1 MDTSRKI
8 CTVLTAQDLS
18 AEKISETAAT
28 IEHNLGKV
36 YLLSSDSRLYK
47 VIDRLSKVF
56 HKKSKLTKTHIAY
69 NLEFALKTI
78 LKTGNNLSTEG
89 FAVKSLADLLELVL
103 DENLSLK
110 REDYHVIIDDEN
122 SVDKN
127 LANQAVARL
136 FQQTIFLNIGLDI
149 QKKSEIKMAIMKDR
163 FRENYS
169 ALRSQIAEQ
178 KNLLTTAVNRAPLN
192 ESGLRRVKE
201 ILAALEKTDIRLDE
215 AKKRPLRIAAMGT
228 KKAGKSVVIND
239 LLRRDFAPTSS
250 ELPTPNTVKYIPIAP
265 DGQLTLDYAGKKFTF
280 VTAEDLKK
288 FIDDEFTKAQEQT
301 GKGAAL
307 PDMTIYYPCDDLNG
321 YEIWDTPGP
330 NYAGAGDEH
339 RKNAEACIREVDVC
353 IFVMDYSKYLTDDE
367 AKFLKNIR
375 SAFQKN
381 DKFYSLFITVNKID
395 LIYTAEVQKS
405 VNRVLDYI
413 SDKLE
418 ELDYK
423 NIVVFGTSALQS
435 FYLDK
440 VIELAKA
447 DGATKPPFVTTDS
460 VNKLA
465 KNHMDE
471 DDLLMT
477 QIDTIGGMINKLLR
491 FHGIKDATEKEI
503 EAFSGIPQLRRYT
516 KYIGDTKAD
525 MEIVNKVVGDCE
537 GQFTII
543 KSALDVLEY
552 QTLSDE
558 AKKYLATVVPK
569 IDEVHKMSRE
579 IKERLKYLLD
589 LRALREAKEEAQKFF
604 DSTKS
609 QAVRDFDAN
618 IVFFCRNITEQDI
631 RDFVESNG
639 KNRGFINVILAN
651 VAANFEYI
659 VNSGGEETTRTAR
672 VIAGNRKSKIE
683 RGLNEETNRI
693 VAKVK
698 SINELLKKSGVPT
711 ITLPSFPVS
720 VSINVSDVKFK
731 GDGIDFDKFF
741 NFAASSIKEVE
752 REGFFGW
759 IADIFTTKTVV
770 DIEEFK
776 RNISAEIKRIGHP
789 ELEREFNNLSRQL
802 KDELEKVFNRFDK
815 DCDETQKIYTTIF
828 ENTNRNIIEVR
839 DATGKKKEEL
849 DRNIESLNYI
859 AKKMQPFFT
868 IWKHIRV
875 EDTTQDALE
884 ARDTTKDKNVEPPET
899 VRDEIGKKKEELVEK
914 AKTFTE
920 NIQPLRKIWS
930 IFRREDK

>member
-1 MDTSRKI
+1 LDTSRKI
-8 CTVLTAQDLS
+8 CTVLTAEDLS
-18 AEKISETAAT
+18 TEKISETAAT
-28 IEHNLGKV
+28 IEQNLNKV
-36 YLLSSDSRLYK
+36 YLLNPSVRLCN
-47 VIDRLSKVF
+47 VIDRLSKVIR
-56 HKKSKLTKTHIAY
+56 KKSALTKTRIAY
-69 NLEFALKTI
+69 NLSFGLKTV
-78 LKTGNNLSTEG
+78 LKTGNDLSADGDE
-89 FAVKSLADLLELVL
+89 VKTFADLIERIL

-110 REDYHVIIDDEN
+110 REDYHVIIDNEN
-122 SVDKN
+122 LTDKE
-127 LANQAVARL
+127 LANQAVAKL

-163 FRENYS
+163 FRANYS
-169 ALRSQIAEQ
+169 ELVAQIKQQKDFLNSALQHAG
-178 KNLLTTAVNRAPLN
+178 LN
-192 ESGLRRVKE
+192 DSGKKRVTE
-201 ILAALEKTDIRLDE
+201 ILNALKQTEERLAAAKT
-215 AKKRPLRIAAMGT
+215 RPLRIAAMGT

-265 DGQLTLDYAGKKFTF
+265 DGQLTLDYDGKKFTF
-280 VTAEDLKK
+280 VTAEALKK
-288 FIDDEFTKAQEQT
+288 FIGDEFEKAQKKT

-367 AKFLKNIR
+367 ANFLNDIR

-465 KNHMDE
+465 DNHMDE
-471 DDLLMT
+471 DDLIMT
-477 QIDTIGGMINKLLR
+477 SIDTIGGMINKLLR
-491 FHGIKDATEKEI
+491 FHGIKGATEKEI

-537 GQFTII
+537 GHFAII
-543 KSALDVLEY
+543 KSALDVVVY

-558 AKKYLATVVPK
+558 AKKYLEQVVPK
-569 IDEVHKMSRE
+569 IDEVNNMARDMKAS
-579 IKERLKYLLD
+579 LSSLLD
-589 LRALREAKEEAQKFF
+589 LKALRAAKDDAQRRNN
-604 DSTKS
+604 STKA
-609 QAVRDFDAN
+609 QAFKDFDNNVNDAVN
-618 IVFFCRNITEQDI
+618 RILPNNADTEKKI
-631 RDFVESNG
+631 RQFVENPGDNDDFMEKIFSE
-639 KNRGFINVILAN
+639 V
-651 VAANFEYI
+651 VAAFMYI
-659 VNSGGEETTRTAR
+659 TKSSGEETGRNAQI
-672 VIAGNRKSKIE
+672 VAGNRKSTIE
-683 RGLNEETNRI
+683 RGLNEWTTRI
-693 VAKVK
+693 VDKVK
-698 SINELLKKSGVPT
+698 NINAMLKKSGVPT

-720 VSINVSDVKFK
+720 VSIDISKVKFT
-731 GDGIDFDKFF
+731 GEHVDFQKIFG
-741 NFAASSIKEVE
+741 FASNSIKKVE
-752 REGFFGW
+752 RTGFFGW
-759 IADIFTTKTVV
+759 VADIFTTKRVADV
-770 DIEEFK
+770 EEFK
-776 RNISAEIKRIGHP
+776 KNLSAEIKRTAHP

-802 KDELEKVFNRFDK
+802 NDELEKVFIRFDK
-815 DCDETQKIYTTIF
+815 DCDDTKRIYTTIF

-839 DATGKKKEEL
+839 DATGKKKAEL
-849 DRNIESLNYI
+849 DRNIAALKEIS
-859 AKKMQPFFT
+859 AHFQPYFK
-868 IWKHIRV
+868 IWSNIRV
-875 EDTTQDALE
+875 EDE
-884 ARDTTKDKNVEPPET
+884 
-899 VRDEIGKKKEELVEK
+899 
-914 AKTFTE
+914 
-920 NIQPLRKIWS
+920 
-930 IFRREDK
+930 

>member
-8 CTVLTAQDLS
+8 CTVLTAEDLS
-18 AEKISETAAT
+18 TEKISETATT
-28 IEHNLGKV
+28 IEQNLNKV
-36 YLLSSDSRLYK
+36 YLLNPSVRLCN
-47 VIDRLSKVF
+47 VIDRLSKVIR
-56 HKKSKLTKTHIAY
+56 KKSALTKTRIAY
-69 NLEFALKTI
+69 NLSFGLKTV
-78 LKTGNNLSTEG
+78 LKTGNDLSDDGDE
-89 FAVKSLADLLELVL
+89 VKTFADLIERIL

-122 SVDKN
+122 LTDKE
-127 LANQAVARL
+127 LANQAVAKL

-163 FRENYS
+163 FRANYS
-169 ALRSQIAEQ
+169 ELVAQIKQQKDFLNSALQHAG
-178 KNLLTTAVNRAPLN
+178 LN
-192 ESGLRRVKE
+192 DSGKKRVTE
-201 ILAALEKTDIRLDE
+201 ILNALKQTEERLAAAKT
-215 AKKRPLRIAAMGT
+215 RPLRIAAMGT

-265 DGQLTLDYAGKKFTF
+265 DGQLTLDYADKKFTF
-280 VTAEDLKK
+280 VTAEALKK
-288 FIDDEFTKAQEQT
+288 FIGDEFTKAQEQT

-330 NYAGAGDEH
+330 NYAGAGNEH

-367 AKFLKNIR
+367 ANFLKDIR

-440 VIELAKA
+440 VIELAKS

-460 VNKLA
+460 VNELA
-465 KNHMDE
+465 ENHMDE

-491 FHGIKDATEKEI
+491 FHGIKGATEKEI

-537 GQFTII
+537 GHFAII
-543 KSALDVLEY
+543 KSALDVVVY

-558 AKKYLATVVPK
+558 AKKYLEQVVPK
-569 IDEVHKMSRE
+569 IDEVNSMASDMKANLSN
-579 IKERLKYLLD
+579 LLD
-589 LRALREAKEEAQKFF
+589 LKALREAKEDAQRRN
-604 DSTKS
+604 DNTKS
-609 QAVRDFDAN
+609 QAIRDFDAN
-618 IVFFCRNITEQDI
+618 VNDVVSRKLPNNDSTEKMIREFVDNPSDNHDFIDEIFSDVIDTFMYITK
-631 RDFVESNG
+631 S
-639 KNRGFINVILAN
+639 A
-651 VAANFEYI
+651 
-659 VNSGGEETTRTAR
+659 GEE
-672 VIAGNRKSKIE
+672 AGRAAQIVAGKRKEKIE
-683 RGLNEETNRI
+683 NGLKTVTAKI
-693 VAKVK
+693 VEKVQK
-698 SINELLKKSGVPT
+698 INDMLKKSGVPT

-720 VSINVSDVKFK
+720 VSIDISRVEFK
-731 GDGIDFDKFF
+731 ADNFDPQKIF
-741 NFAASSIKEVE
+741 NFAANSIKKVE
-752 REGFFGW
+752 RTGFFGW
-759 IADIFTTKTVV
+759 IADIFTTKKVADV
-770 DIEEFK
+770 EEFK
-776 RNISAEIKRIGHP
+776 RNLSAEIKRISHP
-789 ELEREFNNLSRQL
+789 ELEREFSNFSRQL
-802 KDELEKVFNRFDK
+802 NDELEKVFVRFDK
-815 DCDETQKIYTTIF
+815 DCDGTRKIYMTIF

-839 DATGKKKEEL
+839 DDTGRKKAEL
-849 DRNIESLNYI
+849 DRNIAALKSI
-859 AKKMQPFFT
+859 SAHFQPYFR
-868 IWKHIRV
+868 IWSDIRV
-875 EDTTQDALE
+875 EDE
-884 ARDTTKDKNVEPPET
+884 
-899 VRDEIGKKKEELVEK
+899 
-914 AKTFTE
+914 
-920 NIQPLRKIWS
+920 
-930 IFRREDK
+930 

>member
-8 CTVLTAQDLS
+8 CTVLSAEDLS
-18 AEKISETAAT
+18 TEKISETAAT
-28 IEHNLGKV
+28 IEQNLNKV
-36 YLLSSDSRLYK
+36 YLLNPSVRLCN
-47 VIDRLSKVF
+47 VIDRLSKVIR
-56 HKKSKLTKTHIAY
+56 KKSALTKTRIAY
-69 NLEFALKTI
+69 NLSFGLKTV
-78 LKTGNNLSTEG
+78 LKTGNDLSDDGDE
-89 FAVKSLADLLELVL
+89 VKTFADLIERIL

-122 SVDKN
+122 LTDKE
-127 LANQAVARL
+127 LANQAVAKL
-136 FQQTIFLNIGLDI
+136 FQQTIFLNIGIDI

-163 FRENYS
+163 FRANYS
-169 ALRSQIAEQ
+169 ELVAQIKQQKDFLNSALQHAG
-178 KNLLTTAVNRAPLN
+178 LN
-192 ESGLRRVKE
+192 DSGKKRVTE
-201 ILAALEKTDIRLDE
+201 ILNALKQTEEKLAAAKT
-215 AKKRPLRIAAMGT
+215 RPLRIAAMGT

-288 FIDDEFTKAQEQT
+288 FIGDEFTKAQEQT

-367 AKFLKNIR
+367 ANFLKDIR

-413 SDKLE
+413 GDKLE

-440 VIELAKA
+440 VIELAKSQGNTEPPLVDSSIVKSLRKEYRDA
-447 DGATKPPFVTTDS
+447 DDYVKSSIMFIKSTID
-460 VNKLA
+460 NL
-465 KNHMDE
+465 DE
-471 DDLLMT
+471 
-477 QIDTIGGMINKLLR
+477 
-491 FHGIKDATEKEI
+491 FHDVLDATEKEL

-537 GQFTII
+537 GHFAII
-543 KSALDVLEY
+543 KSALDVVVY

-558 AKKYLATVVPK
+558 AKKYLEQVVPK
-569 IDEVHKMSRE
+569 IDEVNNMASDMKANLSN
-579 IKERLKYLLD
+579 LLD
-589 LRALREAKEEAQKFF
+589 LKALREAKEDAQRRN
-604 DSTKS
+604 DNTKS
-609 QAVRDFDAN
+609 QAIRDFDAN
-618 IVFFCRNITEQDI
+618 VNDVVSRKLPNNDSTEKMIREFVDNPGDNHDFIDEIFSDVIDTFMYITK
-631 RDFVESNG
+631 S
-639 KNRGFINVILAN
+639 A
-651 VAANFEYI
+651 
-659 VNSGGEETTRTAR
+659 GEE
-672 VIAGNRKSKIE
+672 AGRAAQIVAGKRKEKIE
-683 RGLNEETNRI
+683 NGLKTVTAKI
-693 VAKVK
+693 VEKVK
-698 SINELLKKSGVPT
+698 KINDMLKKSGVPT

-720 VSINVSDVKFK
+720 VSIDISRVEFK
-731 GDGIDFDKFF
+731 GDDFDPQKIF
-741 NFAASSIKEVE
+741 NFAANSIKKVE
-752 REGFFGW
+752 RTGFFGW
-759 IADIFTTKTVV
+759 VADIFTTKRVADV
-770 DIEEFK
+770 EEFK
-776 RNISAEIKRIGHP
+776 RNLSTEIKRIGHP
-789 ELEREFNNLSRQL
+789 ELEREFSNFSRQL
-802 KDELEKVFNRFDK
+802 NDELEKVFVRFDK
-815 DCDETQKIYTTIF
+815 DCDGTRKIYMTIF

-839 DATGKKKEEL
+839 DDTGRKKAEL
-849 DRNIESLNYI
+849 DRNIAALKSI
-859 AKKMQPFFT
+859 SAHFQPYFR
-868 IWKHIRV
+868 IWSDIRV
-875 EDTTQDALE
+875 EDE
-884 ARDTTKDKNVEPPET
+884 
-899 VRDEIGKKKEELVEK
+899 
-914 AKTFTE
+914 
-920 NIQPLRKIWS
+920 
-930 IFRREDK
+930 

>member
-8 CTVLTAQDLS
+8 CTVLTAEDLS
-18 AEKISETAAT
+18 TEKISETAAT
-28 IEHNLGKV
+28 IEQNLNKV
-36 YLLSSDSRLYK
+36 YLLNPSVRLCN
-47 VIDRLSKVF
+47 VIDRLSKVIR
-56 HKKSKLTKTHIAY
+56 KKSALTKTRIAY
-69 NLEFALKTI
+69 NLSFGLKTV
-78 LKTGNNLSTEG
+78 LKTGNDLSADGDE
-89 FAVKSLADLLELVL
+89 VKTFADLIERIL

-110 REDYHVIIDDEN
+110 REDYHVIIDNEN
-122 SVDKN
+122 LTDKE
-127 LANQAVARL
+127 LANQAVAKL

-163 FRENYS
+163 FRANYS
-169 ALRSQIAEQ
+169 ELVAQIKQQKDFLNSALQHAG
-178 KNLLTTAVNRAPLN
+178 LN
-192 ESGLRRVKE
+192 DSGKKRVTE
-201 ILAALEKTDIRLDE
+201 ILNALKQTEERLAAAKT
-215 AKKRPLRIAAMGT
+215 RPLRIAAMGT

-265 DGQLTLDYAGKKFTF
+265 DGQLTLDYDGKKFTF
-280 VTAEDLKK
+280 VTAEALKK
-288 FIDDEFTKAQEQT
+288 FIGDEFEKAQKKT

-367 AKFLKNIR
+367 ANFLNDIR

-465 KNHMDE
+465 DNHMDE
-471 DDLLMT
+471 DDLIMT
-477 QIDTIGGMINKLLR
+477 SIDTIGGMINKLLR
-491 FHGIKDATEKEI
+491 FHGIKGATEKEI

-537 GQFTII
+537 GHFAII
-543 KSALDVLEY
+543 KSALDVVVY

-558 AKKYLATVVPK
+558 AKKYLEQVVPK
-569 IDEVHKMSRE
+569 IDEVNNMARDMKAS
-579 IKERLKYLLD
+579 LSSLLD
-589 LRALREAKEEAQKFF
+589 LKALRAAKDDAQRRNN
-604 DSTKS
+604 STKA
-609 QAVRDFDAN
+609 QAFKDFDNNVNDAVN
-618 IVFFCRNITEQDI
+618 RILPNNADTEKKI
-631 RDFVESNG
+631 RQFVENPGDNDDFMEKIFSE
-639 KNRGFINVILAN
+639 V
-651 VAANFEYI
+651 VAAFMYI
-659 VNSGGEETTRTAR
+659 TKSSGEETGRNAQI
-672 VIAGNRKSKIE
+672 VAGNRKSTIE
-683 RGLNEETNRI
+683 RGLNEWTTRI
-693 VAKVK
+693 VDKVK
-698 SINELLKKSGVPT
+698 NINAMLKKSGVPT

-720 VSINVSDVKFK
+720 VSIDISKVKFT
-731 GDGIDFDKFF
+731 GEHVDFQKIFG
-741 NFAASSIKEVE
+741 FASNSIKKVE
-752 REGFFGW
+752 RTGFFGW
-759 IADIFTTKTVV
+759 VADIFTTKRVADV
-770 DIEEFK
+770 EEFK
-776 RNISAEIKRIGHP
+776 KNLSAEIKRTAHP

-802 KDELEKVFNRFDK
+802 NDELEKVFIRFDK
-815 DCDETQKIYTTIF
+815 DCDDTKRIYTTIF

-839 DATGKKKEEL
+839 DATGKKKAEL
-849 DRNIESLNYI
+849 DRNIAALKEIS
-859 AKKMQPFFT
+859 AHFQPYFK
-868 IWKHIRV
+868 IWSNIRV
-875 EDTTQDALE
+875 EDE
-884 ARDTTKDKNVEPPET
+884 
-899 VRDEIGKKKEELVEK
+899 
-914 AKTFTE
+914 
-920 NIQPLRKIWS
+920 
-930 IFRREDK
+930 